1 MSRIFFSDLRGRPK
15 EVPGDFPDSFDI
27 ASVHSSGVSILKG
40 GEAACGILL
49 HSHQCGPDH
58 AQKIGQIISSAI
70 SSLEVG
76 KTGRS
81 LSATLY
87 LLWSG
92 RDGEPNS
99 PDGAQERGKSGILIG
114 IVAGKNNPQRAL
126 SGVWGLGKSP
136 SEVDYAAEVE
146 KSISHA
152 ASFAETVA
160 REARKEKII
169 LKRISKQTEFMRLSR
184 LFWTGVSNADVPSPE
199 ASPSEFYS
207 AALNIYPSRLFW
219 ATSYGTLHQV
229 YLAKT
234 MPQTTSAH
242 ISRVLSEP
250 APRLDKAGVASLCG
264 ELAQFKSDKR
274 RELPGVHF
282 VSWSVGGQAVSAE
295 KNAALGI
302 GTFRKLEGMKIKGLS
317 SDKRSSVAMWFD
329 DRWRKVT
336 GKKDEKV
343 SSTNPSKSIKMVRG
357 YVSIMPIDGSL
368 KDSLG
373 TWTEASA
380 LRGTENA
387 LLGQLSEL
395 SGGADWGV
403 IDGSWL
409 GALYG
414 IVPGSLRLNT
424 QAATRYLDLIC
435 INHEEEP
442 TTA

>member
-1 MSRIFFSDLRGRPK
+1 MSRIFFSDLRERPK
-15 EVPGDFPDSFDI
+15 EVPGDFSDNFDI

-40 GEAACGILL
+40 GEAACGILI
-49 HSHQCGPDH
+49 HSHQSGPDH

-70 SSLEVG
+70 SSLEIE
-76 KTGRS
+76 KSGRS

-92 RDGEPNS
+92 REGESNS
-99 PDGAQERGKSGILIG
+99 PEGTQSQDKSGILIG
-114 IVAGKNNPQRAL
+114 IVAGKSNPQRAL
-126 SGVWGLGKSP
+126 SGVWGLGKST

-146 KSISHA
+146 KSISLA

-169 LKRISKQTEFMRLSR
+169 LKRISKQPEFMRLSR
-184 LFWTGVSNADVPSPE
+184 LFWTGVSNTDVPGPE
-199 ASPSEFYS
+199 ASPSDFY
-207 AALNIYPSRLFW
+207 AASLNIYPSRLFW
-219 ATSYGTLHQV
+219 ATSFGAIHQV

-234 MPQTTSAH
+234 MPQTTSSH
-242 ISRVLSEP
+242 ISSLLSESSP
-250 APRLDKAGVASLCG
+250 QLDKVDVASLCG
-264 ELAQFKSDKR
+264 DFAQFKSDKR
-274 RELPGVHF
+274 QELPGVHF
-282 VSWSVGGQAVSAE
+282 VSWSVGGQQVYAE

-317 SDKRSSVAMWFD
+317 SDKRSSLAMWFD

-343 SSTNPSKSIKMVRG
+343 SSTNSSKSIKMVRG
-357 YVSIMPIDGSL
+357 YVSITPIDGFL

-373 TWTEASA
+373 TWSEASA
-380 LRGTENA
+380 IRRTENT
-387 LLGQLSEL
+387 LLGHLSEL

-409 GALYG
+409 QALYS

-442 TTA
+442 TTL